1 MPNLYETLLIVTP
14 EADDEGVSAVIGDL
28 RATIESD
35 GGTVLQAGVW
45 GRRKLAYMV
54 KGKTEGIYVLIYA
67 DGERTLPAAL
77 KDRMK
82 LDESVI
88 RSMVVRLQNLQETE
102 VRQQIAEGD
111 HAEDAAEIEAQ
122 RVAAERRHEADA
134 VAATMSLDEIVAA
147 EAAEVEG
154 AEVADSD
161 EGEPADEA
169 EAAGGDDDAPAE
181 DAAPVEDDDDTPV
194 EDAAPVED
202 ADDAPAE
209 DAAPV
214 EDADDAPAEDAAP
227 VEDADDAPAED
238 AAPVED
244 ADDAPAEDAA
254 PVEDDDDAPAEDA
267 APVEDADDAP
277 AEDAAPVEDADDAP
291 AEDAAPAEESHDEA
305 PAVDSEAGAGDADDS
320 DDEEKES

>member
-14 EADDEGVSAVIGDL
+14 EADDEAVSAVIGDL

-111 HAEDAAEIEAQ
+111 HVADDAEIEAQ
-122 RVAAERRHEADA
+122 RVAAERRHEAEA

-147 EAAEVEG
+147 ETAEVQG
-154 AEVADSD
+154 AEVAGSD

-169 EAAGGDDDAPAE
+169 EAAGGDDDAPADE
-181 DAAPVEDDDDTPV
+181 AGSADEADDDAPADEADDAAPADEGDEGDDDAPADEADDDAPAD
-194 EDAAPVED
+194 DAAPVED
-202 ADDAPAE
+202 ADNGPAE
-209 DAAPV
+209 EAAPV
-214 EDADDAPAEDAAP
+214 
-227 VEDADDAPAED
+227 
-238 AAPVED
+238 
-244 ADDAPAEDAA
+244 
-254 PVEDDDDAPAEDA
+254 
-267 APVEDADDAP
+267 
-277 AEDAAPVEDADDAP
+277 
-291 AEDAAPAEESHDEA
+291 EESHDEA
-305 PAVDSEAGAGDADDS
+305 PAVDSADGVGDADDS